1 MILLRLRIFSIA
13 KEAGAPQI
21 LTFGI
26 ISWRMPFT
34 GCRDGGVFWVAGRP
48 RLLPTFIAASHLP
61 PCSPLTTP
69 IYNRSIRPNVPTW
82 LATLTRVSVQMGPK
96 WARCHAGSIQV
107 LLPYRRPVS
116 LAMRDEIF
124 YGGLDSRNLTQRCT
138 RIFRS
143 RTDRSLRSEWK
154 LITFSTIRILV
165 FRVIPKV
172 RFLWE
177 ATGTPSSKMRRV
189 ISPITQAKS

>member
-13 KEAGAPQI
+13 REAGAPQI
-21 LTFGI
+21 LTLGI
-26 ISWRMPFT
+26 ISWQMPST
-34 GCRDGGVFWVAGRP
+34 GCRDGGIVWVAGRP
-48 RLLPTFIAASHLP
+48 RLLPTFIAASHLRR
-61 PCSPLTTP
+61 CSPSTTP
-69 IYNRSIRPNVPTW
+69 IYNRSILPNVQTW
-82 LATLTRVSVQMGPK
+82 LATLTRGSVQTGPK
-96 WARCHAGSIQV
+96 WARGHAGTIQV
-107 LLPYRRPVS
+107 LLRYRRPVS
-116 LAMRDEIF
+116 LVMPDEIF
-124 YGGLDSRNLTQRCT
+124 CGGLDSRNLTRRCT

-143 RTDRSLRSEWK
+143 RNDGSLRSEWK
-154 LITFSTIRILV
+154 LITCSTIRILV